1 MPSSGFVSTGH
12 LPAAPDVGA
21 AVQEAFARFS
31 DARDGEPS
39 TVYPALER
47 VDPDAFGVSLI
58 DVHGTAWEAG
68 DVTTPFTIMSVAK
81 PFVFALAARAL
92 GADRL
97 DELVGVDATGLPFNS
112 LEAVEAGPDGRTN
125 PMVNAGAIATTALVP
140 GATTDERWAA
150 IRDGLS
156 AFAGRP
162 LTVDDEVYASA
173 SATNDR
179 NRAIAWLLNSRGRL
193 AGEPDDALDLYTRQ
207 SALSVTAHD
216 LAVMG
221 ATLADGGVNPLTGER
236 VMPAELCHHVLAV
249 MLVAGLYETSGAWLY
264 RVGLPAKSG
273 IGGGIVTVSPGKGG
287 LGTYAPRLDAQGNSV
302 RGQKAARFLSFRL
315 GLDLLASRPA
325 P

>member
-31 DARDGEPS
+31 DARDGEPA

-81 PFVFALAARAL
+81 PFVFALAVRAL

-140 GATTDERWAA
+140 APPPTSAGPPFATGCR
-150 IRDGLS
+150 R
-156 AFAGRP
+156 
-162 LTVDDEVYASA
+162 
-173 SATNDR
+173 
-179 NRAIAWLLNSRGRL
+179 SRG
-193 AGEPDDALDLYTRQ
+193 
-207 SALSVTAHD
+207 
-216 LAVMG
+216 
-221 ATLADGGVNPLTGER
+221 
-236 VMPAELCHHVLAV
+236 
-249 MLVAGLYETSGAWLY
+249 
-264 RVGLPAKSG
+264 
-273 IGGGIVTVSPGKGG
+273 
-287 LGTYAPRLDAQGNSV
+287 
-302 RGQKAARFLSFRL
+302 AR
-315 GLDLLASRPA
+315 
-325 P
+325 